1 MADHRAPLTFA
12 LFPEVA
18 SFTLTSTDIADGEML
33 SQAQVADSMGYH
45 GANLSPQL
53 SWSGFPPE
61 TKSFAVTLHDPD
73 APTGSGFWHWLVV
86 NLPADVTELSSGV
99 GAVDTTSLPS
109 GAFQL
114 RNDGGT
120 HGFIGSAPP
129 PGDVPHRYVHTVHAL
144 DVNHLDVDVD
154 SSPAIAG
161 FNLRFH
167 AIARAQLVAV
177 FGS

>member
-1 MADHRAPLTFA
+1 MANARAPLTFA

-18 SFTLTSTDIADGEML
+18 SFTLTSTDFGDGETL

-45 GANLSPQL
+45 GDNRSPQL

-61 TKSFAVTLHDPD
+61 TKGFAVTVHDPD
-73 APTGSGFWHWLVV
+73 APTGSGFRHWLVV
-86 NLPADVTELSSGV
+86 NIPADVTELASGA

-114 RNDGGT
+114 RNDAGPRGY
-120 HGFIGSAPP
+120 IGSAAP

-144 DVNHLDVDVD
+144 DVDRLDVDVD

-167 AIARAQLVAV
+167 TIARAQMVPV